1 MQYAFRK
8 IGEIMAKIEEQT
20 ETDKI
25 QAMKKYMVRDIKDFN
40 WLRRLW
46 QFIVIKL
53 WYGLSF
59 RFIYRFEVYGKEN
72 IPKDNNYI
80 VVGNHLSTLDPLLV
94 INIMPNPVSYLAKKE
109 LFYHPFIK
117 VMLDWLGAIAV
128 NRENVGLST
137 IKSVKSVNATK
148 KWVLGLF
155 PQGTREKGNEIH
167 TITKGFA
174 GLAKATKCNILP
186 IGIVGTDKPKV
197 MPFTGKIIV
206 KIGKIIECS
215 DSQDQ
220 MIEKWTK
227 SIQELT
233 GFKYIPEALPL

>member
-8 IGEIMAKIEEQT
+8 IGEIMTETEEKK

-25 QAMKKYMVRDIKDFN
+25 QAIKQYMVRDIKDFN

-59 RFIYRFEVYGKEN
+59 KFIYRFEVYGKEN

-128 NRENVGLST
+128 NRENVGIST
-137 IKSVKSVNATK
+137 IKSVKSVKETK

-174 GLAKATKCNILP
+174 GIAKATKCNILP

-206 KIGKIIECS
+206 KIGKIIECT
-215 DSQDQ
+215 DSQEQ

-233 GFKYIPEALPL
+233 GFKYIPQAEPA

>member
-1 MQYAFRK
+1 MTK
-8 IGEIMAKIEEQT
+8 TEEKT

-25 QAMKKYMVRDIKDFN
+25 QAIKQYMVRDIKDFN

-128 NRENVGLST
+128 NRENVGIST
-137 IKSVKSVNATK
+137 IKSVKSVKETK

-174 GLAKATKCNILP
+174 GIAKATKCNILP
-186 IGIVGTDKPKV
+186 IGIIGTDKPKL

-206 KIGKIIECS
+206 KIGKIIECT
-215 DSQDQ
+215 DSQEQ
-220 MIEKWTK
+220 MIEKWTE

-233 GFKYIPEALPL
+233 GFKYIPQALPA

>member
-1 MQYAFRK
+1 MTK
-8 IGEIMAKIEEQT
+8 KETK
-20 ETDKI
+20 TDKEKT
-25 QAMKKYMVRDIKDFN
+25 QEVKKYMTKTIKDFN

-46 QFIVIKL
+46 QFLVTKF

-59 RFIYRFEVYGKEN
+59 RFIYRLEVYGKEN
-72 IPKDNNYI
+72 IPKDNNYV

-128 NRENVGLST
+128 DRENVGIST
-137 IKSVKSVNATK
+137 IKSAKSVKDTK
-148 KWVLGLF
+148 SWVLGLF

-167 TITKGFA
+167 NITKGFT
-174 GLAKATKCNILP
+174 GIAKATKCNILP
-186 IGIVGTDKPKV
+186 IGIVGTDKPKI

-206 KIGKIIECS
+206 KIGKPIEYT
-215 DSQDQ
+215 DSQDE
-220 MIEKWTK
+220 MLSKWTK

-233 GFKYIPEALPL
+233 GFKYVPGVLAE

>member
-1 MQYAFRK
+1 M
-8 IGEIMAKIEEQT
+8 KIET
-20 ETDKI
+20 KTDKEKTEE
-25 QAMKKYMVRDIKDFN
+25 MKKYMVKSVSDFN

-46 QFIVIKL
+46 QFIVIKF

-59 RFIYRFEVYGKEN
+59 KFIYRLEVYGKEN

-128 NRENVGLST
+128 DRENVGLST
-137 IKSVKSVNATK
+137 IKSVKSVNNTK
-148 KWVLGLF
+148 KWILGLF
-155 PQGTREKGNEIH
+155 PQGTREKGDKIH
-167 TITKGFA
+167 RITKGFA

-186 IGIVGTDKPKV
+186 IGIVGTDKPKIL
-197 MPFTGKIIV
+197 PFTGKIIV
-206 KIGKIIECS
+206 KIGKVIDYS
-215 DSQDQ
+215 DNQDEMLGQ
-220 MIEKWTK
+220 WTQ

-233 GFKYIPEALPL
+233 GFQYIPEALPE